1 MLGTEGGG
9 EAGLVCACLLFRFSG
24 LFFWFTSPPY
34 VTAPQC
40 VPFFTLTYGVAGRG
54 EWRDGSVRRRVE
66 WLLDFGADNPGKVN
80 NRQRINQSCF
90 QSMEISQRPG
100 HGGTLKHSASAPL
113 TAVHV
118 QALRRLGRVGD
129 PCILIFSAP
138 HPPLLSQ
145 IANLLALG
153 PILPLQCEAE

>member
-1 MLGTEGGG
+1 MLGTDEGGG
-9 EAGLVCACLLFRFSG
+9 RSWVSVRLPFIQILRFVFLVYF
-24 LFFWFTSPPY
+24 PPY
-34 VTAPQC
+34 ATAPHS
-40 VPFFTLTYGVAGRG
+40 VPLFALTYGVAGRG
-54 EWRDGSVRRRVE
+54 ERRDGSVRRRVE

-118 QALRRLGRVGD
+118 QALRRLGREGG
-129 PCILIFSAP
+129 PLYPHIQ
-138 HPPLLSQ
+138 HPPPTPLVANSQ
-145 IANLLALG
+145 SRGFRANLAA
-153 PILPLQCEAE
+153 PV